1 MNKVT
6 NLFPTCSAN
15 WTFHNALSFS
25 MLIDFELCQVQAT
38 KMECIALEE
47 SVYLISLLEE
57 ISLPQL

>member
-1 MNKVT
+1 
-6 NLFPTCSAN
+6 
-15 WTFHNALSFS
+15 

-57 ISLPQL
+57 ISLPQLWSLLQKGGNS